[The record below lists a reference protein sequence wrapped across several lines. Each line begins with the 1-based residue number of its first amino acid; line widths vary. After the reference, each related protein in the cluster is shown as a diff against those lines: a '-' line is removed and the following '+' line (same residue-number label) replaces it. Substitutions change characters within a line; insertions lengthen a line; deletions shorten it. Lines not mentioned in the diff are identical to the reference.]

1 MRLVPVLCTALALGV
16 PAAGAQ
22 ERACSNELRVEL
34 RGLRQTAAPV
44 LVGIY
49 GSAEQWLR
57 TPALAAT
64 VEPARGLRST
74 IGALPPGEYAA
85 SAFQDLNGNADFDTN
100 FIGIPTEPFAFSSGA
115 AGFMGPPKFEQARF
129 RVDACGAELL
139 FDFTG
144 SY

>member
-1 MRLVPVLCTALALGV
+1 MRLTFPLCALLALG
-16 PAAGAQ
+16 PTAATAQ
-22 ERACSNELRVEL
+22 PKPCTNEIRVEV
-34 RGLRQTAAPV
+34 RGLRQTTAPV

-57 TPALAAT
+57 TPVLAAT
-64 VEPARGLRST
+64 VEPARGLRAA

-85 SAFQDLNGNADFDTN
+85 SAFQDINGNADFDTN

-129 RVDACGAELL
+129 KVEACGAELV